1 MSFVFVGYFTF
12 FYTLHIT
19 SVSPCWCSV
28 PMSYPTLCN
37 PMNCRMPGFPV
48 LPYLSKFPQTHGH
61 WVDDAIQPSHPQ
73 SLTSPTPLNLSQHQ
87 GFFQWLSSL
96 HQVARVLI
104 IFSIDWFDLIAAEGT
119 LKSLLQ
125 HQNSKASILRCSAF
139 IVGP

>member
-12 FYTLHIT
+12 FIL
-19 SVSPCWCSV
+19 SVSLL
-28 PMSYPTLCN
+28 YPLVDVQSLCHIQLCN
-37 PMNCRMPGFPV
+37 PMDCRMPGFPV
-48 LPYLSKFPQTHGH
+48 LPYLSKCPQTHGH
-61 WVDDAIQPSHPQ
+61 WVGDAIQPSHPQ
-73 SLTSPTPLNLSQHQ
+73 SLTSPPPLSLSQHQ
-87 GFFQWLSSL
+87 DLFQWLSSL

-125 HQNSKASILRCSAF
+125 HQNSKASILRCSTF